1 LATIFDFGLLV
12 CSESFRSLLLRGR
25 NFLALIGELPAHR
38 RGRLP
43 QSARTRRMSLSVRH
57 LEKRLRLF

>member
-1 LATIFDFGLLV
+1 VIGLYGRV
-12 CSESFRSLLLRGR
+12 GTPELLRGR